1 MASLHMSQE
10 DLKSL
15 ESARQKLATLVASIT
30 SMRDGILQSN
40 PLPAPTSLETS
51 AFILQKNVESFLRV
65 ATDND
70 ELFRRVVVHP
80 STNFPGRQYEG
91 ILGQLLRKK
100 LEPDVETSVED
111 ARAAAAAAGLGP
123 HSFLD
128 SDGSGVGGGG
138 GKSGGK
144 GGRGGANGRGGRGGG
159 GGLYGDDDE
168 DDDDEYSDD
177 DDDDDEGGYRG
188 PEDDDDM
195 DDDMDAAARRAREPL
210 GLGDVWLDARVW
222 IGRRIQE
229 FVTRED
235 GMVYTPQERAGG
247 VENVRTGL
255 RRALPDVVDGD
266 DDDDDDEEEE
276 DEDVPLQQQ
285 QQQQQ
290 QQQKAAAAVAQ
301 GPAVDPEVVLWFMA
315 RGDMNLPPNVER
327 LSDIV
332 LDGGKRQRRPPQ

>member
-15 ESARQKLATLVASIT
+15 ESARQKLATLVASIA

-51 AFILQKNVESFLRV
+51 AFVLQKNVESFLRV

-128 SDGSGVGGGG
+128 SDGSGGGGGG
-138 GKSGGK
+138 GKSGG
-144 GGRGGANGRGGRGGG
+144 GGANGRGGRG
-159 GGLYGDDDE
+159 LYGDDE
-168 DDDDEYSDD
+168 DDDEDSDD
-177 DDDDDEGGYRG
+177 DDDEDDDDEGGYRG

-195 DDDMDAAARRAREPL
+195 DDDVDAAARRTREPL

-222 IGRRIQE
+222 VGRRIQE

-247 VENVRTGL
+247 VDKVRTGL

-266 DDDDDDEEEE
+266 EDDDEEDDD
-276 DEDVPLQQQ
+276 DEDVPLQK
-285 QQQQQ
+285 QQ
-290 QQQKAAAAVAQ
+290 QQQKTAATAAAAAAVAQ
-301 GPAVDPEVVLWFMA
+301 GGPAVDPEVVMWFMA